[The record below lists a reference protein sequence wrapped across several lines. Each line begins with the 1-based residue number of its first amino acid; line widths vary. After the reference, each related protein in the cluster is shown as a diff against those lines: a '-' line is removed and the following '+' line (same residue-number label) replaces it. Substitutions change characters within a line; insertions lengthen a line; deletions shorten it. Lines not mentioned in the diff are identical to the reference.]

1 MAAMQNDNKRYE
13 VIRYSESFI
22 LSVHFTDCASM
33 KKQEENYE
41 HAF

>member
-1 MAAMQNDNKRYE
+1 MIEKNKDGTKK